1 MKVKSLGKV
10 LCVLGI
16 CMSAC
21 SAPAP
26 ETPVEE
32 PIQITNKIEIESTPA
47 DMDGYV
53 WIDEE
58 RADFQLIPLRE
69 SIRFFKEGGSGI
81 LYYGKV
87 NCDWCQRAVPQL
99 NLAARE
105 LGVTVY
111 YVDVSDATVTYEEYE
126 ELVKCIDSTFRID
139 DTGEK
144 AFFVPEVIAVKDGEV
159 VGYHISLV
167 DGYDITKSEQMS
179 DSQKDELAGIYR
191 EVIKNAKDQDQ

>member
-1 MKVKSLGKV
+1 MKIKSLGKV
-10 LCVLGI
+10 LCAAVL

-21 SAPAP
+21 GAPAVP
-26 ETPVEE
+26 EDE
-32 PIQITNKIEIESTPA
+32 PITITNKIEIQSTPA
-47 DMDGYV
+47 DMDGYI

-99 NLAARE
+99 NRAARD

-111 YVDVSDATVTYEEYE
+111 YVDVSDAAVSYEEYE
-126 ELVKCIDSTFRID
+126 ELVKCI
-139 DTGEK
+139 GN
-144 AFFVPEVIAVKDGEV
+144 
-159 VGYHISLV
+159 SLILIIIF
-167 DGYDITKSEQMS
+167 DI
-179 DSQKDELAGIYR
+179 DELRLYIR
-191 EVIKNAKDQDQ
+191 IVLIFLTLF